1 MLDLLKTHFGFD
13 SFLPQQEEI
22 VAAVTGGNDAFVL
35 MPTGGGKSLCYQ
47 LPALALGGLTLVVS
61 PLIALMKDQVDALRA
76 NGISAGFINSS
87 LTQAQI
93 ARVEGLAQNDRFNIL
108 YAAPERV
115 VLPEFWNFLKQLDVR
130 LLAIDEAHCVSHW
143 GHDFR
148 PAYRELKAL
157 REVCPQAPAIAL
169 TATATKPVRDDI
181 LAELGLRQPKVFISS
196 FNRPN
201 LTYSVEPKETSL
213 APLLALLKKHRGES
227 AIIYCTTRKSTEE
240 MAHNLSRQGFKAEAY
255 HAGLEPEV
263 RRAVQDRFIRD
274 ETPIV
279 VATIAFGMGIDK
291 PDVRLV
297 VHQDLPKNL
306 EGYYQETGRAGRDGM
321 PSECVLFYSY
331 GDRAKQEYFLDRME
345 DAEEQERARRRLEQM
360 VAFCRLP
367 TCRRKFVLEYLG
379 EEWPGQSCGGCDV
392 CLTPQEEYD
401 ATKIAQKV
409 LSAVI
414 RTGERFGAGHVIRVL
429 LGAGTKRVQELGH
442 DQLSV
447 FGIAS
452 RHSQD
457 ELRQLINT
465 LESNGLLAVSGGQ
478 YPTLQVTPQGRAFL
492 KARDTLHLSRPIAQ
506 NNSHVYR
513 DDSDAPLSN
522 RAARRDRGRTSGSD
536 DTKPYDADL
545 FRELSALR
553 KRIADQQGVPTFVVF
568 SDRSLREMARQVPLT
583 RHDFAQISGVGEA
596 KLREFSGPFI
606 GTIKSYV
613 GKHGLPQPDSE
624 GPEPRPAKKPTSYA
638 VGNTF
643 LETAR
648 LVSAGASLTEV
659 AGQRGLSEN
668 TIVGHLERLVQDG
681 ETVAFDHLLPNPQRQ
696 ETIRA
701 AFDALGHELLR
712 PVFDELGGEYTY
724 DELRLVRIGLCQK

>member
-1 MLDLLKTHFGFD
+1 
-13 SFLPQQEEI
+13 
-22 VAAVTGGNDAFVL
+22 
-35 MPTGGGKSLCYQ
+35 
-47 LPALALGGLTLVVS
+47 
-61 PLIALMKDQVDALRA
+61 
-76 NGISAGFINSS
+76 
-87 LTQAQI
+87 
-93 ARVEGLAQNDRFNIL
+93 
-108 YAAPERV
+108 
-115 VLPEFWNFLKQLDVR
+115 
-130 LLAIDEAHCVSHW
+130 
-143 GHDFR
+143 
-148 PAYRELKAL
+148 
-157 REVCPQAPAIAL
+157 
-169 TATATKPVRDDI
+169 
-181 LAELGLRQPKVFISS
+181 
-196 FNRPN
+196 
-201 LTYSVEPKETSL
+201 
-213 APLLALLKKHRGES
+213 
-227 AIIYCTTRKSTEE
+227 
-240 MAHNLSRQGFKAEAY
+240 
-255 HAGLEPEV
+255 
-263 RRAVQDRFIRD
+263 
-274 ETPIV
+274 
-279 VATIAFGMGIDK
+279 
-291 PDVRLV
+291 
-297 VHQDLPKNL
+297 
-306 EGYYQETGRAGRDGM
+306 
-321 PSECVLFYSY
+321 
-331 GDRAKQEYFLDRME
+331 
-345 DAEEQERARRRLEQM
+345 
-360 VAFCRLP
+360 
-367 TCRRKFVLEYLG
+367 
-379 EEWPGQSCGGCDV
+379 
-392 CLTPQEEYD
+392 
-401 ATKIAQKV
+401 
-409 LSAVI
+409 
-414 RTGERFGAGHVIRVL
+414 
-429 LGAGTKRVQELGH
+429 
-442 DQLSV
+442 V

-568 SDRSLREMARQVPLT
+568 GDRSLREMARQVPLT